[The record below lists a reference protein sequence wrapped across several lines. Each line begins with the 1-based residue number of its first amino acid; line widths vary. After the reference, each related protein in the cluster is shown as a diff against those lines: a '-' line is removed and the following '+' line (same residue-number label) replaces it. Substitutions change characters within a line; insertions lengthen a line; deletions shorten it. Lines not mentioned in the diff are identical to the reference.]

1 MAQSR
6 RSVPVKV
13 HPLFR
18 ELYLDNDPNDSDGKE
33 RRVRGR
39 RKALLPKRVNR
50 RA

>member
-1 MAQSR
+1 MAKDR
-6 RSVPVKV
+6 RPKV

-18 ELYLDNDPNDSDGKE
+18 ELYLNNDSNDPDGNE
-33 RRVRGR
+33 RRQRGR